1 MVSLAGHVA
10 TDHLLTLIKVPVLIL
25 GWTKRIVT
33 VLWRAVFVKNE
44 TSNLS
49 LTVVACIWEK
59 VRSFIRTEGREEMML
74 LQVSAV
80 VIFCYHWYVLNVWG
94 PFVRKQW
101 RWLHERFYTLQLPA
115 KQVAAFVFLFSFSFY
130 QIKLKQ
136 RKKKPQQLMIRGKRI
151 VCEIPLE
158 GAKSW
163 IDLPYLYSSK
173 CPLQLISL
181 SCFSPVPYC
190 CGSQSVW
197 HCDIPPVSPPQLNPH
212 MGRW

>member
-1 MVSLAGHVA
+1 MTALRSLEGGLAPRGAHTCKGWWMVSLAGHVA

-80 VIFCYHWYVLNVWG
+80 VIFCYHWYVLDVWG

-115 KQVAAFVFLFSFSFY
+115 KQVAALVFLFSFSFY

-136 RKKKPQQLMIRGKRI
+136 RKKKQTKNTTTYDKRKEDCVWNTIRR
-151 VCEIPLE
+151 C
-158 GAKSW
+158 
-163 IDLPYLYSSK
+163 
-173 CPLQLISL
+173 
-181 SCFSPVPYC
+181 
-190 CGSQSVW
+190 
-197 HCDIPPVSPPQLNPH
+197 
-212 MGRW
+212 